1 MGKIEED
8 SAALKV
14 KAANVFLIESQ
25 SCSLTPPKCMF
36 LVYLL
41 MLQSCS
47 FQTLRGSSQRST
59 FPLHFSYNPSHLI
72 ESCHSDNLKIRSY
85 QSHHPGFPRPLWPS
99 NLKRLWIPHSLTTT
113 RSVRWPRSSHG
124 LLFLDCLQRAILSDS
139 EPLQP

>member
-14 KAANVFLIESQ
+14 KAANMFFIESQ
-25 SCSLTPPKCMF
+25 TCSLTHPRCMC
-36 LVYLL
+36 LAYLL
-41 MLQSCS
+41 MLQPCPSHI
-47 FQTLRGSSQRST
+47 LRECGQKST
-59 FPLHFSYNPSHLI
+59 IPQYFPHNPSHLI

-124 LLFLDCLQRAILSDS
+124 LLFLDCLQRANLSDS